1 MKKYIGIDIGGTKCA
16 VVLGDAE
23 GRILKKVRFPTQ
35 TDRGPQQAIDR
46 ILQAVAAM
54 HPAQAAAIGVSCG
67 GPLDSVQGT
76 ILSPPNLPGWDH
88 IEIKRILEER
98 FGRPAYVQNDANACT
113 VAEWQFGAA
122 RGKQNVIFLTCGTG
136 MGAGLIL
143 DGRLYEGRDGA
154 AGEIG
159 HVRMSELGPAG
170 FGKPGSF
177 EGLCSGSGIRQLGQT
192 FALAALQQG
201 ERPAYCPDKGE
212 LMQVTAASIAQAAEA
227 GDATAQQVYQ
237 TVGAYLGRGIA
248 ILIDVLNPDIIV
260 LGSIFGRSEELLRR
274 SMEESIRREAIGA
287 SICPVVPAALGEHIG
302 DYGALCTGM
311 RNGYVERTGTFD

>member
-35 TDRGPQQAIDR
+35 TDRGAQQAIDR

-113 VAEWQFGAA
+113 VAEWKFGAA
-122 RGKQNVIFLTCGTG
+122 RGKRNVIFLTCGTG

-159 HVRMSELGPAG
+159 HVRMSELV
-170 FGKPGSF
+170 F
-177 EGLCSGSGIRQLGQT
+177 
-192 FALAALQQG
+192 
-201 ERPAYCPDKGE
+201 
-212 LMQVTAASIAQAAEA
+212 
-227 GDATAQQVYQ
+227 AQQVYALAQ
-237 TVGAYLGRGIA
+237 PGDCLLALSTSGNSKNVVHAVLTARAKGVSTIGLTGEGGGRLA
-248 ILIDVLNPDIIV
+248 ALCD
-260 LGSIFGRSEELLRR
+260 
-274 SMEESIRREAIGA
+274 AC
-287 SICPVVPAALGEHIG
+287 ICVPAHETFQVQEYHLPVYHTLCAMLEQRFFGKEALP
-302 DYGALCTGM
+302 
-311 RNGYVERTGTFD
+311 

>member
-35 TDRGPQQAIDR
+35 ADRGAQQAIDR

-113 VAEWQFGAA
+113 VAEWKFGAA
-122 RGKQNVIFLTCGTG
+122 RGKRNVIFLTCGTG
-136 MGAGLIL
+136 MGAGRIL

-201 ERPAYCPDKGE
+201 ERPAYATAWCNDADSE
-212 LMQVTAASIAQAAEA
+212 LVF
-227 GDATAQQVYQ
+227 AQQVYALAQ
-237 TVGAYLGRGIA
+237 PGDCLLALSTSGNSKNVVHAVLTARAKGISTIGLTGEGGGRLA
-248 ILIDVLNPDIIV
+248 ALCD
-260 LGSIFGRSEELLRR
+260 
-274 SMEESIRREAIGA
+274 AC
-287 SICPVVPAALGEHIG
+287 ICVPAQE
-302 DYGALCTGM
+302 
-311 RNGYVERTGTFD
+311 TFKVRS